1 MKPDQET
8 WNSIAVLSSE
18 IRDLEKLGHSEEFIE
33 LVMPNLVNAVK
44 EHLTRVEL
52 IYFPHKIDEPKEEK
66 KATGRPPMI
75 TGALKVYV
83 LKKYNEDKLS
93 SRKIQ
98 TELAT
103 FGIYVHHNTIMDC
116 VHAHALRLKK

>member
-8 WNSIAVLSSE
+8 WNSIAILSSE
-18 IRDLEKLGHSEEFIE
+18 IRDLEQMGHSEEFIE
-33 LVMPNLVNAVK
+33 LVMPNLVKAVK
-44 EHLTRVEL
+44 EHLTRVEM

-66 KATGRPPMI
+66 KATGRPPVI

-83 LKKYNEDKLS
+83 LKKYNEDNMS

-98 TELAT
+98 TELAIV
-103 FGIYVHHNTIMDC
+103 GIYVDHHTIMNC
-116 VHAHALRLKK
+116 VHAQRLKD